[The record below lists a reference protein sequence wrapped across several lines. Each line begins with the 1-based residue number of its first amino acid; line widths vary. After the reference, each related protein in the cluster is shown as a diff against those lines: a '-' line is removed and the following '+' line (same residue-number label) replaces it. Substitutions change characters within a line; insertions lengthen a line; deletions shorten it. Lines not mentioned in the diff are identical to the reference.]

1 MTEENDK
8 KDLKN
13 MRDKIQENIKKI
25 LNSELGDEL
34 TFEFGDESTFHH
46 PWGHYETLGKV
57 DIGDELKDM
66 INPPFD
72 GTPGQFFKQ
81 NKDKEMESLLNDFDE
96 MLGNVL
102 RKSINKN
109 TEELSI
115 QLKAWRNVILAKQIK
130 DSGETFSQETV
141 DAVGLVMGMTKLI
154 KMLKEELE

>member
-1 MTEENDK
+1 MTKEEDK

-13 MRDKIQENIKKI
+13 VRDKIQENIKEI
-25 LNSELGDEL
+25 INSEFGDEL
-34 TFEFGDESTFHH
+34 TFEFGDELTFYP

-57 DIGDELKDM
+57 DIGGELKDM

-96 MLGNVL
+96 MLGDVL
-102 RKSINKN
+102 GKSINKN
-109 TEELSI
+109 TKELSI

-130 DSGETFSQETV
+130 DSNGTFTQETV
-141 DAVGLVMGMTKLI
+141 DVVGLVMGMTKLI
-154 KMLKEELE
+154 KMLKDELE

>member
-1 MTEENDK
+1 MIEGNDK

-25 LNSELGDEL
+25 LNSEFGDEL
-34 TFEFGDESTFHH
+34 TFEFGDESPFHH

-57 DIGDELKDM
+57 DIGDELRDM

-81 NKDKEMESLLNDFDE
+81 NKEMESLLNDFDE

-102 RKSINKN
+102 EKSISKN

-130 DSGETFSQETV
+130 DSNGTFTQETV